1 VWTQVLIINN
11 PDIGINSP
19 DSPRSNEDNIDLNSV
34 KIPLSFIFNTVIE
47 QSNKIEKWKTKNL
60 ISIYDNYTIFQS
72 KINKSIFSHY
82 VCDSKKFNY
91 EIVKEI
97 TSEITEKLNKI
108 EGELENLSQS
118 NENI

>member
-1 VWTQVLIINN
+1 MSTQVFIINK
-11 PDIGINSP
+11 DIGLNSP
-19 DSPRSNEDNIDLNSV
+19 DSPRSNEHNIDLNSV
-34 KIPLSFIFNTVIE
+34 KIPLSFIFNTVID

-72 KINKSIFSHY
+72 KLNKLIFSHY

-97 TSEITEKLNKI
+97 TNEMTEKLSKI
-108 EGELENLSQS
+108 ESELENLTQT
-118 NENI
+118 NENN